1 MDLIEESAKIL
12 SAALEGASRA
22 RIAALQQHLKHNEI
36 EWLLKMLVDRKLL
49 EMDSTS
55 SSAYYWTTV
64 NGVKLLEI
72 RFNMERMLQAQK
84 SLV

>member
-1 MDLIEESAKIL
+1 LDVVETSARIL

-22 RIAALQQHLKHNEI
+22 RIMALHPDLRQDEI
-36 EWLLKMLVDRKLL
+36 WWLLKTLGDRYLL
-49 EMDSTS
+49 ERDS
-55 SSAYYWTTV
+55 SSTYWTTV
-64 NGVKLLEI
+64 SGIKFLEI